1 VIRER
6 SLFMGR
12 GDWYVGKIRIENFFD
27 PSPSRPS
34 NFLCL
39 PSHKS
44 RNFAYLKLDIR
55 TICLIYLMM
64 FYPGEYDSTIY
75 D

>member
-1 VIRER
+1 
-6 SLFMGR
+6 M
-12 GDWYVGKIRIENFFD
+12 GKIRIENFFD
-27 PSPSRPS
+27 PPPSRLKA

-44 RNFAYLKLDIR
+44 RNFADLKLDIR